1 MGLRGRGRRR
11 KRKRGWGDGRGR
23 SSSRSS
29 LYIYKFPPYLISHDK
44 YEKEFSEKEK
54 IPKGYQIPDIFD
66 SKWRQG
72 RPLERED
79 NVKRGLGH
87 LERVAEQGNDQ
98 PTALNSNLGR
108 IDYAHGLA
116 ALLLNH
122 YIKVALVAGI
132 FEFWGMG
139 KSSIMIQDMVGNKF
153 LALNMEEEAEV
164 NNDLSASTSKKV
176 SVMHKIKITI
186 EDIRYLLPRAWLN
199 DEVNLYL
206 ELLKERAKI
215 GCTQFLK
222 CHFFNA
228 FFYTKARYIK
238 DEAENKR
245 RNFSEFGCLEIRM
258 WEIFPYRKMALMVE
272 YS

>member
-1 MGLRGRGRRR
+1 MTSQLR
-11 KRKRGWGDGRGR
+11 
-23 SSSRSS
+23 
-29 LYIYKFPPYLISHDK
+29 LYRQTLYTCFAKAAVAAAAGTPNVWTIVPILRLFSPQFNRQRHNRD
-44 YEKEFSEKEK
+44 ETEFSEKEK

-176 SVMHKIKITI
+176 SVMHKV

-228 FFYTKARYIK
+228 FFYTK
-238 DEAENKR
+238 
-245 RNFSEFGCLEIRM
+245 L
-258 WEIFPYRKMALMVE
+258 
-272 YS
+272 